1 MHMAQNALQDA
12 FSWPGVHQPFDVRWN
27 VFYCI
32 ISLCS
37 AFINCSLTTH
47 SSWHCSGS
55 EGMSPTQRIA
65 NTTAR
70 LAAQKQRSYTR
81 IPVLSFLT
89 GLVWLFIFDVHCIL
103 VLRQRSCLFIK
114 CVPVQTQQLGIP
126 RWIVLPLFFLF
137 SFLARE
143 TSLKNIFLENE
154 ISLENHWPN
163 ISEVSYRRGGSV
175 RSWLRTAG
183 RKCSL
188 TRQLTF

>member
-1 MHMAQNALQDA
+1 MHTVQNAVQNT
-12 FSWPGVHQPFDVRWN
+12 FSRLWVHQPFDARWN

-37 AFINCSLTTH
+37 AFINCSRTTR

-70 LAAQKQRSYTR
+70 VIQTSYTR

-126 RWIVLPLFFLF
+126 RWIVLPFFL
-137 SFLARE
+137 SFLARK

-154 ISLENHWPN
+154 ISLENQWPN
-163 ISEVSYRRGGSV
+163 ISEVSYRRGEWFKDQ
-175 RSWLRTAG
+175 SWLRTVG

-188 TRQLTF
+188 TRQLTFQI